1 MTIKEFIDML
11 ILTPNLLE
19 SDLKVEIGNKYID
32 IDTLHI
38 EEDMIILH
46 VPTR

>member
-19 SDLKVEIGNKYID
+19 SDLKVQIGNKYID